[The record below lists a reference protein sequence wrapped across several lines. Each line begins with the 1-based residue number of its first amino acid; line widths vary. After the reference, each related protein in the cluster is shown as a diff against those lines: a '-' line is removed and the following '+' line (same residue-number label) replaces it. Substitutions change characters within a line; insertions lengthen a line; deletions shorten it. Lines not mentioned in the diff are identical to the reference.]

1 MFPQANN
8 LYIFYCHIGK
18 EYRCLK
24 NVIYQIERNEWFI
37 FPALQ
42 HGLRPKFEL
51 FLTQE
56 DAFS

>member
-1 MFPQANN
+1 M
-8 LYIFYCHIGK
+8 FYCHIGK

-24 NVIYQIERNEWFI
+24 NVIYQIERNEWLLFS
-37 FPALQ
+37 ALQ